1 MKKRVAILIAAS
13 LILAA
18 CSSTQ
23 ETATPEVTTEVA
35 TEKIQIVAGF
45 YPLAYAAEGVA
56 GDLAEV
62 VSLAGPGIEPHDLEL
77 TPGDVAKINDAD
89 LVVYIP
95 EFIPALD
102 AVVKTLDQSK
112 VINATQGITL
122 ISGDSHSHEGEE
134 AHSEEEGHSDEGEEA
149 HSEEEG
155 HSDESATDPHIW
167 LNPSNMVLIG
177 NSIAKALSALT
188 SDSAIDENRS
198 SFENGL
204 NALATDYTAKLAN
217 CSIKALVVSHEAF
230 GYIANAYGFEQVG
243 ISGLSPEAEP
253 SPARLAE
260 VAKIAKAENATT
272 IYYESLVDPKVAKTL
287 ADELKITAEMLDPL
301 ESPPASGDYL
311 SVMQQNLDT
320 LVKGQVCS

>member
-1 MKKRVAILIAAS
+1 MKKRIATLIAAS

-23 ETATPEVTTEVA
+23 ETATPQETTEVA

-45 YPLAYAAEGVA
+45 YPLAYAAEGIA

-62 VSLAGPGIEPHDLEL
+62 VSLAGPGVEPHDLEL

-95 EFIPALD
+95 EFIPDLD

-134 AHSEEEGHSDEGEEA
+134 AHSEEEGHSDE
-149 HSEEEG
+149 
-155 HSDESATDPHIW
+155 SATDPHIW

-177 NSIAKALSALT
+177 NSIAQALSALT
-188 SDSAIDENRS
+188 SDSAINENRS
-198 SFENGL
+198 SFEN
-204 NALATDYTAKLAN
+204 ALTTLASDYTAKLAN

-230 GYIANAYGFEQVG
+230 GYIASAYGFEQVG

-287 ADELKITAEMLDPL
+287 ADELKITAVMLDPL

-311 SVMQQNLDT
+311 SVMQKNLDT

>member
-1 MKKRVAILIAAS
+1 MKKRVATLIAAS

-62 VSLAGPGIEPHDLEL
+62 VSLAGPGVEPHDLEL

-122 ISGDSHSHEGEE
+122 ISGDSHSHER
-134 AHSEEEGHSDEGEEA
+134 EEA

-177 NSIAKALSALT
+177 NSIAKALSAIN

-260 VAKIAKAENATT
+260 VAKIAKAKNATT

>member
-1 MKKRVAILIAAS
+1 
-13 LILAA
+13 
-18 CSSTQ
+18 
-23 ETATPEVTTEVA
+23 
-35 TEKIQIVAGF
+35 VAGF
-45 YPLAYAAEGVA
+45 YPLAYAAEGIA

-62 VSLAGPGIEPHDLEL
+62 VSLAGPGVEPHDLEL

-134 AHSEEEGHSDEGEEA
+134 S

-177 NSIAKALSALT
+177 NSIAQALSALT
-188 SDSAIDENRS
+188 SDSAINENRS
-198 SFENGL
+198 SFEN
-204 NALATDYTAKLAN
+204 ALTTLASDYTAKLAN

>member
-1 MKKRVAILIAAS
+1 MKKRIATLIAAS

-23 ETATPEVTTEVA
+23 ETATPQETTEVA
-35 TEKIQIVAGF
+35 TKKIQIVAGF
-45 YPLAYAAEGVA
+45 YPLAYAAEGIA

-62 VSLAGPGIEPHDLEL
+62 VSLAGPGVEPHDLEL

-134 AHSEEEGHSDEGEEA
+134 S

-167 LNPSNMVLIG
+167 LNPNNMVLIG
-177 NSIAKALSALT
+177 NSIAKALNALT

-198 SFENGL
+198 NFEN
-204 NALATDYTAKLAN
+204 ALTTLASDYTAKLAN

-311 SVMQQNLDT
+311 SVMAQNLDT

>member
-1 MKKRVAILIAAS
+1 MEMKKRIGTLIAAS

-23 ETATPEVTTEVA
+23 ETATPQETTEVA
-35 TEKIQIVAGF
+35 TKKIQIVAGF
-45 YPLAYAAEGVA
+45 YPLAYAAEGIA

-62 VSLAGPGIEPHDLEL
+62 VSLAGPGVEPHDLEL

-134 AHSEEEGHSDEGEEA
+134 S

-167 LNPSNMVLIG
+167 LNPNNMVLIG
-177 NSIAKALSALT
+177 NSIAKALNALT

-198 SFENGL
+198 NFEN
-204 NALATDYTAKLAN
+204 ALTTLASDYTAKLAN

>member
-1 MKKRVAILIAAS
+1 MKNRIATLIAAS

-23 ETATPEVTTEVA
+23 ETATPQETTEVA
-35 TEKIQIVAGF
+35 TKKIQIVAGF
-45 YPLAYAAEGVA
+45 YPLAYAAEGIA

-62 VSLAGPGIEPHDLEL
+62 VSLAGPGVEPHDLEL

-122 ISGDSHSHEGEE
+122 ISGDSHSHEAEE
-134 AHSEEEGHSDEGEEA
+134 S

-177 NSIAKALSALT
+177 NSIAQALSALT
-188 SDSAIDENRS
+188 SDSAINENRS
-198 SFENGL
+198 SFEN
-204 NALATDYTAKLAN
+204 ALTTLASDYTAKLAN

-272 IYYESLVDPKVAKTL
+272 IYYASLVDPKVAKTL
-287 ADELKITAEMLDPL
+287 ADELKISAEMLDPL

-311 SVMQQNLDT
+311 SVMAQNLDT

>member
-1 MKKRVAILIAAS
+1 MKKRIATLIAAS
-13 LILAA
+13 LILTA

-23 ETATPEVTTEVA
+23 ETATPEETTEVA

-45 YPLAYAAEGVA
+45 YPLAFAAEGVA

-62 VSLAGPGIEPHDLEL
+62 VSLAGPGVEPHDLEL

-89 LVVYIP
+89 LVIYIP

-134 AHSEEEGHSDEGEEA
+134 AHSEEEGHSDE
-149 HSEEEG
+149 
-155 HSDESATDPHIW
+155 SATDPHIW

-177 NSIAKALSALT
+177 NSIAQALSALT
-188 SDSAIDENRS
+188 SDSAINENRS
-198 SFENGL
+198 GFEN
-204 NALATDYTAKLAN
+204 ALTTLASDYTAKLAN

>member
-1 MKKRVAILIAAS
+1 MKKRIATLIAAS

-23 ETATPEVTTEVA
+23 ETATPQETTEVA
-35 TEKIQIVAGF
+35 TKKIQIVAGF
-45 YPLAYAAEGVA
+45 YPLAYAAEGIA

-62 VSLAGPGIEPHDLEL
+62 VSLAGPGVEPHDLEL

-122 ISGDSHSHEGEE
+122 ISGDSHSHEV
-134 AHSEEEGHSDEGEEA
+134 EEA

-177 NSIAKALSALT
+177 NSIALALSALT
-188 SDSAIDENRS
+188 SDSAINENRS
-198 SFENGL
+198 NFEN
-204 NALATDYTAKLAN
+204 ALTTLASDYTAKLAN

-287 ADELKITAEMLDPL
+287 ADELKISAEMLDPL

-311 SVMQQNLDT
+311 SVMAQNLDT

>member
-1 MKKRVAILIAAS
+1 MKKRIATLIAAS

-23 ETATPEVTTEVA
+23 ETATPQETTEVA

-45 YPLAYAAEGVA
+45 YPLAYAAEGIA

-62 VSLAGPGIEPHDLEL
+62 VSLAGPGVEPHDLEL

-134 AHSEEEGHSDEGEEA
+134 AHSEEEGHSDE
-149 HSEEEG
+149 
-155 HSDESATDPHIW
+155 SATDPHIW

-177 NSIAKALSALT
+177 NSIAQALSTLT
-188 SDSAIDENRS
+188 SDSAINENRS
-198 SFENGL
+198 SFEN
-204 NALATDYTAKLAN
+204 ALTTLASDYTAKLAN

>member
-1 MKKRVAILIAAS
+1 MKKRVATLIAAS

-23 ETATPEVTTEVA
+23 ETATPEATTEVA

-62 VSLAGPGIEPHDLEL
+62 VSLAGPGVEPHDLEL

-134 AHSEEEGHSDEGEEA
+134 AHSEEG
-149 HSEEEG
+149 G

-287 ADELKITAEMLDPL
+287 ADDLKITAEMLDPL

>member
-1 MKKRVAILIAAS
+1 MKKRIATLIAAS

-23 ETATPEVTTEVA
+23 ETATPQETTEVA

-45 YPLAYAAEGVA
+45 YPLAYAAEGIA

-62 VSLAGPGIEPHDLEL
+62 VSLAGPGVEPHDLEL

-134 AHSEEEGHSDEGEEA
+134 AHSEEEGHSDE
-149 HSEEEG
+149 
-155 HSDESATDPHIW
+155 SATDPHIW

-177 NSIAKALSALT
+177 NSIDLALSTLT
-188 SDSAIDENRS
+188 SDSAINENRS
-198 SFENGL
+198 SFEN
-204 NALATDYTAKLAN
+204 ALTTLASDYTAKLAS

>member
-1 MKKRVAILIAAS
+1 MKNRIAILIAAS

-23 ETATPEVTTEVA
+23 ETATPQETTEVA
-35 TEKIQIVAGF
+35 TKKIQIVAGF
-45 YPLAYAAEGVA
+45 YPLAYAAEGIA

-62 VSLAGPGIEPHDLEL
+62 VSLAGPGVEPHDLEL

-134 AHSEEEGHSDEGEEA
+134 AHSEEEGHSDE
-149 HSEEEG
+149 
-155 HSDESATDPHIW
+155 SATDPHIW

-177 NSIAKALSALT
+177 NSIAQALSALT
-188 SDSAIDENRS
+188 SDSAINENRS
-198 SFENGL
+198 GFEN
-204 NALATDYTAKLAN
+204 ALTTLASDYTAKLAN

-287 ADELKITAEMLDPL
+287 ADELKISAEMLDPL

-311 SVMQQNLDT
+311 SVMAQNLDT

>member
-1 MKKRVAILIAAS
+1 MIKRVATLIAAS

-62 VSLAGPGIEPHDLEL
+62 VSLAGPGVEPHDLEL

-134 AHSEEEGHSDEGEEA
+134 AHSEEEGHSDE
-149 HSEEEG
+149 
-155 HSDESATDPHIW
+155 SATDPHIW

-188 SDSAIDENRS
+188 SNSAIDENRS

>member
-1 MKKRVAILIAAS
+1 MIKRVATLIAAS

-62 VSLAGPGIEPHDLEL
+62 VSLAGPGVEPHDLEL

-122 ISGDSHSHEGEE
+122 ISGDSHSH
-134 AHSEEEGHSDEGEEA
+134 EGEEA

>member
-1 MKKRVAILIAAS
+1 MKKRIATLIAAS

-23 ETATPEVTTEVA
+23 ETATPQETTEVA
-35 TEKIQIVAGF
+35 TKKIQIVAGF
-45 YPLAYAAEGVA
+45 YPLAYAAEGIA

-62 VSLAGPGIEPHDLEL
+62 VSLAGPGVEPHDLEL

-134 AHSEEEGHSDEGEEA
+134 S

-167 LNPSNMVLIG
+167 LNPNNMVLIG
-177 NSIAKALSALT
+177 NSIAKALNALT
-188 SDSAIDENRS
+188 SDSAINENRS
-198 SFENGL
+198 SFEN
-204 NALATDYTAKLAN
+204 ALTTLASDYTAKLAN

>member
-1 MKKRVAILIAAS
+1 MKKRIATLIAAS

-23 ETATPEVTTEVA
+23 ETATPQETTEVA

-45 YPLAYAAEGVA
+45 YPLAYAAEGIA

-62 VSLAGPGIEPHDLEL
+62 VSLAGPGVEPHDLEL

-134 AHSEEEGHSDEGEEA
+134 S

-167 LNPSNMVLIG
+167 LNPNNMVLIG
-177 NSIAKALSALT
+177 NSIAKALNALT
-188 SDSAIDENRS
+188 SDSAINENRS
-198 SFENGL
+198 SFEN
-204 NALATDYTAKLAN
+204 ALTTLASDYTAKLAN

>member
-1 MKKRVAILIAAS
+1 MKKRIATLIAAS

-23 ETATPEVTTEVA
+23 ETATPQETTEVA
-35 TEKIQIVAGF
+35 TKKIQIVAGF
-45 YPLAYAAEGVA
+45 YPLAYAAEGIA

-62 VSLAGPGIEPHDLEL
+62 VSLAGPGVEPHDLEL
-77 TPGDVAKINDAD
+77 TPGDVAEINDAD

-134 AHSEEEGHSDEGEEA
+134 S

-177 NSIAKALSALT
+177 NSIAQALSALT
-188 SDSAIDENRS
+188 SDSAINENRS
-198 SFENGL
+198 SFENAL
-204 NALATDYTAKLAN
+204 TTLATDYTTKLAN

-230 GYIANAYGFEQVG
+230 GYIAEAYGFEQVG

-311 SVMQQNLDT
+311 SVMAQNLDT

>member
-1 MKKRVAILIAAS
+1 MKKRVATLIAAS

-62 VSLAGPGIEPHDLEL
+62 VSLAGPGVEPHDLEL

-134 AHSEEEGHSDEGEEA
+134 AHSEEEGHSDE
-149 HSEEEG
+149 
-155 HSDESATDPHIW
+155 SATDPHIW

-177 NSIAKALSALT
+177 KSIAKALSALT

>member
-1 MKKRVAILIAAS
+1 MKKRIATLIAAS

-23 ETATPEVTTEVA
+23 ETATPQETTEVA

-45 YPLAYAAEGVA
+45 YPLAYAAEGIA

-62 VSLAGPGIEPHDLEL
+62 VSLAGPGVEPHDLEL

-134 AHSEEEGHSDEGEEA
+134 AHSEEEGHSDE
-149 HSEEEG
+149 
-155 HSDESATDPHIW
+155 SATDPHIW

-177 NSIAKALSALT
+177 NSIAQALSALT
-188 SDSAIDENRS
+188 SDSAINENRS
-198 SFENGL
+198 SFEN
-204 NALATDYTAKLAN
+204 ALTTLASDYTAKLAS

>member
-1 MKKRVAILIAAS
+1 MKKRIATLIAAS

-23 ETATPEVTTEVA
+23 ETATPQETTEVA
-35 TEKIQIVAGF
+35 TKKIQIVAGF
-45 YPLAYAAEGVA
+45 YPLAFAAEGVA

-62 VSLAGPGIEPHDLEL
+62 VSLAGPGVEPHDLEL

-134 AHSEEEGHSDEGEEA
+134 S

-167 LNPSNMVLIG
+167 LNPNNMVLIG
-177 NSIAKALSALT
+177 NSIAKALNALT

-198 SFENGL
+198 NFEN
-204 NALATDYTAKLAN
+204 ALTTLASDYTAKLAN

>member
-1 MKKRVAILIAAS
+1 MKKRIATLIAAS

-23 ETATPEVTTEVA
+23 ETATPQETTEVA
-35 TEKIQIVAGF
+35 TKKIQIVAGF
-45 YPLAYAAEGVA
+45 YPLAYAAEGIA

-62 VSLAGPGIEPHDLEL
+62 VSLAGPGVEPHDLEL

-134 AHSEEEGHSDEGEEA
+134 AHSEEEGHSDE
-149 HSEEEG
+149 
-155 HSDESATDPHIW
+155 SATDPHIW

-177 NSIAKALSALT
+177 NSIAQALSALT
-188 SDSAIDENRS
+188 SDSAINENRS
-198 SFENGL
+198 SFEN
-204 NALATDYTAKLAN
+204 ALTTLASDYTAKLAN

>member
-1 MKKRVAILIAAS
+1 
-13 LILAA
+13 
-18 CSSTQ
+18 
-23 ETATPEVTTEVA
+23 
-35 TEKIQIVAGF
+35 
-45 YPLAYAAEGVA
+45 
-56 GDLAEV
+56 
-62 VSLAGPGIEPHDLEL
+62 
-77 TPGDVAKINDAD
+77 
-89 LVVYIP
+89 
-95 EFIPALD
+95 
-102 AVVKTLDQSK
+102 
-112 VINATQGITL
+112 
-122 ISGDSHSHEGEE
+122 
-134 AHSEEEGHSDEGEEA
+134 
-149 HSEEEG
+149 
-155 HSDESATDPHIW
+155 
-167 LNPSNMVLIG
+167 MVLIG

>member
-1 MKKRVAILIAAS
+1 MKKRVATLMAAS

-62 VSLAGPGIEPHDLEL
+62 VSLAGPGVEPHDLEL

-122 ISGDSHSHEGEE
+122 ISGDSHSH
-134 AHSEEEGHSDEGEEA
+134 EGEEA

>member
-1 MKKRVAILIAAS
+1 MKKRIATLIAAS

-23 ETATPEVTTEVA
+23 ETATPQETTEVA

-45 YPLAYAAEGVA
+45 YPLAYAAEGIA

-62 VSLAGPGIEPHDLEL
+62 VSLAGPGVEPHDLEL

-134 AHSEEEGHSDEGEEA
+134 AHSEEEGHSDE
-149 HSEEEG
+149 
-155 HSDESATDPHIW
+155 SATDPHIW

-177 NSIAKALSALT
+177 NSIALALSALT
-188 SDSAIDENRS
+188 SDSAINENRS
-198 SFENGL
+198 NFEN
-204 NALATDYTAKLAN
+204 ALTTLASDYTAKLAN

>member
-1 MKKRVAILIAAS
+1 MKKRVATLIAAS

-62 VSLAGPGIEPHDLEL
+62 VSLAGPGVEPHDLEL

-112 VINATQGITL
+112 VLNATQGITL
-122 ISGDSHSHEGEE
+122 ISGDSHSH
-134 AHSEEEGHSDEGEEA
+134 EGEEA

>member
-1 MKKRVAILIAAS
+1 MKNRIATLIAAS

-23 ETATPEVTTEVA
+23 ETATPEETTEVA

-45 YPLAYAAEGVA
+45 YPLAYAAEGIA

-62 VSLAGPGIEPHDLEL
+62 VSLAGPGVEPHDLEL

-134 AHSEEEGHSDEGEEA
+134 AHSEEEGHSDE
-149 HSEEEG
+149 
-155 HSDESATDPHIW
+155 SATDPHIW
-167 LNPSNMVLIG
+167 LNPNNMVLIG
-177 NSIAKALSALT
+177 NSIAQALSAFT
-188 SDSAIDENRS
+188 SDSVIDENRS
-198 SFENGL
+198 NFEN
-204 NALATDYTAKLAN
+204 ALTTLASDYTAKLAN

>member
-1 MKKRVAILIAAS
+1 MKKRVATLIAAS

-62 VSLAGPGIEPHDLEL
+62 VSLAGPGVEPHDLEL

-122 ISGDSHSHEGEE
+122 ISGDSHSH
-134 AHSEEEGHSDEGEEA
+134 EGEEA

>member
-1 MKKRVAILIAAS
+1 MKKRIATLIAAS

-23 ETATPEVTTEVA
+23 ETATPQETTEVA

-45 YPLAYAAEGVA
+45 YPLAYAAEGIA

-62 VSLAGPGIEPHDLEL
+62 VSLAGPGVEPHDLEL

-95 EFIPALD
+95 EFMPALD

-112 VINATQGITL
+112 VINASQGITL
-122 ISGDSHSHEGEE
+122 ISGDSHSH
-134 AHSEEEGHSDEGEEA
+134 EGEEA

-177 NSIAKALSALT
+177 NSIAQVLSALT

-198 SFENGL
+198 SFEN
-204 NALATDYTAKLAN
+204 ALTTLASDYTAKLAK

>member
-1 MKKRVAILIAAS
+1 MKKRIATLIAAS
-13 LILAA
+13 LILTA

-23 ETATPEVTTEVA
+23 ETATPEETTEVA

-45 YPLAYAAEGVA
+45 YPLAFAAEGVA

-62 VSLAGPGIEPHDLEL
+62 VSLAGPGVEPHDLEL

-134 AHSEEEGHSDEGEEA
+134 AHSEEEGHSDE
-149 HSEEEG
+149 
-155 HSDESATDPHIW
+155 SATDPHIW

-177 NSIAKALSALT
+177 NSIAQALSALT
-188 SDSAIDENRS
+188 SDSAINENRS
-198 SFENGL
+198 GFEN
-204 NALATDYTAKLAN
+204 ALTTLASDYTAKLAN

>member
-1 MKKRVAILIAAS
+1 MKKRIATLIAAS

-23 ETATPEVTTEVA
+23 ETATPQETTEVA
-35 TEKIQIVAGF
+35 TKKIQIVAGF
-45 YPLAYAAEGVA
+45 YPLAYAAEGIA

-62 VSLAGPGIEPHDLEL
+62 VSLAGPGVEPHDLEL

-134 AHSEEEGHSDEGEEA
+134 AHSEEEGHSDE
-149 HSEEEG
+149 
-155 HSDESATDPHIW
+155 SATDPHIW
-167 LNPSNMVLIG
+167 LNPNNMVLIG
-177 NSIAKALSALT
+177 NSIAKALNALT

-198 SFENGL
+198 NFEN
-204 NALATDYTAKLAN
+204 ALTTLASDYTAKLAN

>member
-1 MKKRVAILIAAS
+1 MKKRIATLIAAS

-23 ETATPEVTTEVA
+23 ETATPQETTEVA

-45 YPLAYAAEGVA
+45 YPLAYAAEGIA

-62 VSLAGPGIEPHDLEL
+62 VSLAGPGVEPHDLEL

-122 ISGDSHSHEGEE
+122 ISGDSHSHEAEE
-134 AHSEEEGHSDEGEEA
+134 S

-177 NSIAKALSALT
+177 NSIAQALSAFT
-188 SDSAIDENRS
+188 SDSVIDENRS
-198 SFENGL
+198 NFEN
-204 NALATDYTAKLAN
+204 ALTTLASDYTAKLAN

>member
-1 MKKRVAILIAAS
+1 MKKRIATLIAAS

-23 ETATPEVTTEVA
+23 ETATPQETTEVA

-45 YPLAYAAEGVA
+45 YPLAYAAEGIA

-62 VSLAGPGIEPHDLEL
+62 VSLAGPGVEPHDLEL

-89 LVVYIP
+89 LVIYIP

-134 AHSEEEGHSDEGEEA
+134 AHSEEEGHSDE
-149 HSEEEG
+149 
-155 HSDESATDPHIW
+155 SATDPHIW

-177 NSIAKALSALT
+177 NSIAQALSALT
-188 SDSAIDENRS
+188 SDSAVNENRS
-198 SFENGL
+198 NFEN
-204 NALATDYTAKLAN
+204 ALTTLASDYTAKLAN

>member
-1 MKKRVAILIAAS
+1 MKKRIATLIAAS

-23 ETATPEVTTEVA
+23 ETATPQETTEVA

-45 YPLAYAAEGVA
+45 YPLAYAAEGIA

-62 VSLAGPGIEPHDLEL
+62 VSLAGPGVEPHDLEL

-134 AHSEEEGHSDEGEEA
+134 AHSEEEGHSDE
-149 HSEEEG
+149 
-155 HSDESATDPHIW
+155 SATDPHIW

-177 NSIAKALSALT
+177 NSIAQALSALT
-188 SDSAIDENRS
+188 SDSAINENRS
-198 SFENGL
+198 NFEN
-204 NALATDYTAKLAN
+204 ALTTLASDYTAKLAN

-320 LVKGQVCS
+320 LIKGQVCS

>member
-1 MKKRVAILIAAS
+1 MKYATLSAS
-13 LILAA
+13 
-18 CSSTQ
+18 TN
-23 ETATPEVTTEVA
+23 
-35 TEKIQIVAGF
+35 KF
-45 YPLAYAAEGVA
+45 YYPFAQHQRFKFWFY
-56 GDLAEV
+56 DR
-62 VSLAGPGIEPHDLEL
+62 IRRHR
-77 TPGDVAKINDAD
+77 
-89 LVVYIP
+89 
-95 EFIPALD
+95 
-102 AVVKTLDQSK
+102 TLDQSK

-134 AHSEEEGHSDEGEEA
+134 S

-177 NSIAKALSALT
+177 NSIAQALSTLT
-188 SDSAIDENRS
+188 SDSAINENRS
-198 SFENGL
+198 SFEN
-204 NALATDYTAKLAN
+204 ALTTLASDYTAKLAS

>member
-1 MKKRVAILIAAS
+1 MKNRIATLIAAS

-23 ETATPEVTTEVA
+23 ETATPQETTEVA
-35 TEKIQIVAGF
+35 TKKIQIVAGF
-45 YPLAYAAEGVA
+45 YPLAYAAEGIA

-62 VSLAGPGIEPHDLEL
+62 VSLAGPGVEPHDLEL

-134 AHSEEEGHSDEGEEA
+134 S

-177 NSIAKALSALT
+177 NSIAQALSALT

-198 SFENGL
+198 NFEN
-204 NALATDYTAKLAN
+204 ALTTLASDYTAKLAN

-230 GYIANAYGFEQVG
+230 GYVANAYGFEQVG

-287 ADELKITAEMLDPL
+287 ADELKISAEMLDPL

-311 SVMQQNLDT
+311 SVMAQNLDT

>member
-1 MKKRVAILIAAS
+1 MKNRIATLIAAS

-23 ETATPEVTTEVA
+23 ETATPQETTEVA
-35 TEKIQIVAGF
+35 TKKIQIVAGF
-45 YPLAYAAEGVA
+45 YPLAYAAEGIA

-62 VSLAGPGIEPHDLEL
+62 VSLAGPGVEPHDLEL

-134 AHSEEEGHSDEGEEA
+134 S

-177 NSIAKALSALT
+177 NSIAQALSALT
-188 SDSAIDENRS
+188 SDSAINENRS
-198 SFENGL
+198 GFEN
-204 NALATDYTAKLAN
+204 ALTTLASDYTAKLAN

-287 ADELKITAEMLDPL
+287 ADELKISAEMLDPL

-311 SVMQQNLDT
+311 SVMAQNLDT

>member
-1 MKKRVAILIAAS
+1 MKKRIATLIAAS
-13 LILAA
+13 LILTA

-23 ETATPEVTTEVA
+23 ETATPEETTEVS

-45 YPLAYAAEGVA
+45 YPLAFAAEGVA

-62 VSLAGPGIEPHDLEL
+62 VSLAGPGVEPHDLEL

-134 AHSEEEGHSDEGEEA
+134 AHSEEEGHSDE
-149 HSEEEG
+149 
-155 HSDESATDPHIW
+155 SATDPHIW

-177 NSIAKALSALT
+177 NSIAQALSALT
-188 SDSAIDENRS
+188 SDSAINENRS
-198 SFENGL
+198 GFEN
-204 NALATDYTAKLAN
+204 ALTTLASDYTAKLAN

>member
-1 MKKRVAILIAAS
+1 MKKRIATLIAAS

-23 ETATPEVTTEVA
+23 ETATPQETTEVA

-45 YPLAYAAEGVA
+45 YPLAFAAEGVA

-62 VSLAGPGIEPHDLEL
+62 VSLAGPGVEPHDLEL

-95 EFIPALD
+95 EFMPALD

-112 VINATQGITL
+112 VINASQGITL
-122 ISGDSHSHEGEE
+122 ISGDSHSH
-134 AHSEEEGHSDEGEEA
+134 EGEEA

-177 NSIAKALSALT
+177 NSIAQVLSALT

-198 SFENGL
+198 SFEN
-204 NALATDYTAKLAN
+204 ALTTLASDYTAKLAK
-217 CSIKALVVSHEAF
+217 CSKPYALAMYPKASWLTTSALIEHL
-230 GYIANAYGFEQVG
+230 AN
-243 ISGLSPEAEP
+243 
-253 SPARLAE
+253 LA
-260 VAKIAKAENATT
+260 V
-272 IYYESLVDPKVAKTL
+272 
-287 ADELKITAEMLDPL
+287 
-301 ESPPASGDYL
+301 
-311 SVMQQNLDT
+311 
-320 LVKGQVCS
+320 

>member
-1 MKKRVAILIAAS
+1 MIKRVATLIAAS
-13 LILAA
+13 LILSA

-62 VSLAGPGIEPHDLEL
+62 VSLAGPGVEPHDLEL

-122 ISGDSHSHEGEE
+122 ISGDSHSH
-134 AHSEEEGHSDEGEEA
+134 EGEEA

>member
-1 MKKRVAILIAAS
+1 MKNRIAILIAAS

-23 ETATPEVTTEVA
+23 ETATPQETTEVA

-45 YPLAYAAEGVA
+45 YPLAYAAEGIA

-62 VSLAGPGIEPHDLEL
+62 VSLAGPGVEPHDLEL

-134 AHSEEEGHSDEGEEA
+134 S

-177 NSIAKALSALT
+177 NSIAKALNALT

-198 SFENGL
+198 SFEN
-204 NALATDYTAKLAN
+204 ALTTLASDYTAKLAN

-287 ADELKITAEMLDPL
+287 ADELKITAKMLDPL